1 MTHQNEFSR
10 ESSVNR
16 IKLVNDPHFS
26 ENRLNTRAYEI
37 NPSKSPENMLQVRRR
52 FLSPES
58 SVGNMEVKSIL
69 HQSRSIEPVS

>member
-16 IKLVNDPHFS
+16 IKLVNEAHSP
-26 ENRLNTRAYEI
+26 ENRLNTRAYQI
-37 NPSKSPENMLQVRRR
+37 NPFKSPKNMLQVHRR

-58 SVGNMEVKSIL
+58 SVGNTDVQSIL
-69 HQSRSIEPVS
+69 NQSRSFEPVN